1 MYCSA
6 HAPLTPVPPDDRP
19 LKLCWS
25 CVLEG
30 AAPLPSPLTVES
42 NDDEKEEA
50 GVRGVADVRSLIAAA
65 AAEDE
70 DDRCVHRAVVAFGI
84 FFHNHLDEYFSLTI
98 PI

>member
-6 HAPLTPVPPDDRP
+6 HAPFTPVPPDDRP

-30 AAPLPSPLTVES
+30 AAPLPSPLLVES

-50 GVRGVADVRSLIAAA
+50 DVRSLIAA

-70 DDRCVHRAVVAFGI
+70 DDRCVHRAVVASALL
-84 FFHNHLDEYFSLTI
+84 FHS
-98 PI
+98 